1 MDELV
6 NATLLRAL
14 TENETMEAVV
24 FMKKLS
30 YDLACNIL
38 FDIKDEHTR
47 EALFV
52 DFTLAFKAIHS
63 LPINFPGTAFWRGQG
78 ARARIVDRMIPIM
91 NKRREELS
99 KGVLS
104 STNDMLSGLLAL
116 RDENQQPLA
125 DDLVTDN
132 FIFLFV
138 ASHDTSATLMSLM
151 IWKLSRDPEV
161 YKRVLEG
168 TTT

>member
-1 MDELV
+1 VKGEMLRFLKPECLQNYVKKMDELV

-63 LPINFPGTAFWRGQG
+63 LPINFPGTAF
-78 ARARIVDRMIPIM
+78 
-91 NKRREELS
+91 
-99 KGVLS
+99 
-104 STNDMLSGLLAL
+104 
-116 RDENQQPLA
+116 
-125 DDLVTDN
+125 
-132 FIFLFV
+132 
-138 ASHDTSATLMSLM
+138 
-151 IWKLSRDPEV
+151 
-161 YKRVLEG
+161 
-168 TTT
+168 